1 MFSIVDCTVLK
12 DEVDFDVSASINEL
26 LGSLELECKIPQD
39 RKVGFELLSN
49 SKKNLAENRLYES
62 GDKVKIPLE
71 KYQSDSFTLEVSDE
85 NGNAITRYRIM
96 RCFC

>member
-1 MFSIVDCTVLK
+1 MFSIIDFTVLK
-12 DEVDFDVSASINEL
+12 EEEDFDVSPSINEL

-39 RKVGFELLSN
+39 RKVCFELLST
-49 SKKNLAENRLYES
+49 SSKNLVDNRLYGS
-62 GDKVKIPLE
+62 GDKLEIPLQH
-71 KYQSDSFTLEVSDE
+71 YHSDSFTLEVSDE